1 MAIGLEIKKRFECA
15 YFSKYRCDVQRLLED
30 DGNAGKKKIIS
41 LWDGMHF
48 VGYAV
53 MTPEQYKYFQQYMN
67 GNGAFVGFYDGV
79 KVYEYTQ
86 GTE

>member
-15 YFSKYRCDVQRLLED
+15 YFSKDRRDVQRLLED
-30 DGNAGKKKIIS
+30 DCDAGKKIIS
-41 LWDGMHF
+41 FWNEMHF
-48 VGYAV
+48 AGYAV
-53 MTPEQYKYFQQYMN
+53 MTPEQYDYFQQYMN

-79 KVYEYTQ
+79 KVYDYTP